1 MCFCAIMSSYREEM
15 KMTTYSTSLSTI
27 SGYLLSQIRNRM
39 NLNQRDMAKLFDMTQ
54 GAYGNME
61 RGDANINAE
70 FIFMLCSLVGIK
82 ASDFF
87 GLLEEIMVELNNMK
101 TDKRGNDIKIEIVSS
116 NELSSISLAYKVFK
130 TLTDRENISESEL
143 EFFKED
149 LLKKTNGKLLLS
161 TEDIEHFL
169 SDDIISKVTVLSKI
183 RLSKDEI
190 KEIIKIKSEEI
201 EESVKISE
209 SGLMATSAISS
220 SALIG
225 TAVAGP
231 LGFLVG
237 SLFNSYKK
245 SKEK

>member
-1 MCFCAIMSSYREEM
+1 
-15 KMTTYSTSLSTI
+15 MTTYATSLSTI

-39 NLNQRDMAKLFDMTQ
+39 NLNQRDMARLFDMTQ

-87 GLLEEIMVELNNMK
+87 GVLEEIMVELNNMK

-116 NELSSISLAYKVFK
+116 SELSSISMAYKLFK

-143 EFFKED
+143 KFFKDD
-149 LLKKTNGKLLLS
+149 LLEKTKGKLLL
-161 TEDIEHFL
+161 TAEEIENFL
-169 SDDIISKVTVLSKI
+169 SDEIISRVSVLSKI
-183 RLSKDEI
+183 RLSKEEI
-190 KEIIKIKSEEI
+190 KEIVKIKSDEI
-201 EESVKISE
+201 EKSVKISTD
-209 SGLMATSAISS
+209 GVMAGGVVPSA
-220 SALIG
+220 ALIG